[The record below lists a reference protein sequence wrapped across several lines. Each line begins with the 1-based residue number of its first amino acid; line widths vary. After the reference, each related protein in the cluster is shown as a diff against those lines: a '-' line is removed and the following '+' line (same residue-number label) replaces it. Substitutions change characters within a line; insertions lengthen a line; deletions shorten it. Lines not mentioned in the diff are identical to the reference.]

1 MGQSVAV
8 DRDALGLKPLF
19 GILAGDTSSTS
30 TPAHPSM
37 KGRFRHH
44 VKAWEFTLRDGAVV
58 DTPMQLSGQQIQLG
72 LKKQCSYLILH
83 AQGPTTTGH
92 HEAGMAGLLRDF
104 AQEAVEICTPRGLMV
119 AQATLHDS
127 SGCLAQSEPNPQEHA
142 DCAHESSS
150 TSSDASTPKVVSS
163 RSGDR
168 APAPA
173 SSSAAAASVA
183 LYVWN
188 GTLVDPR
195 VKARAF
201 AKSFELHRLLRSKDG
216 ASTAR
221 QAAGPV
227 LQRLWSGALCLFGET
242 APRTTGKTSSLEDVS
257 QAAEAVRR
265 NRNQLLV
272 SVLDDGKSSQSP
284 ATGPPGSRRFQRVGW
299 SVWRSLVNG
308 VKGVEAAPDG
318 FTWATRDGLDACEPP
333 AANHNRSGVRNI
345 KPFRLSEQASS
356 APCSQPSKPSIGL
369 NLSGFQSTPT
379 ATVPPALNL
388 ASLQQGQ
395 QQRSCGRGDAS
406 VSLNLSEIAMSEDYP
421 RGGHLQLKYRQ
432 TCSEVLPDELYIS
445 GYQIARDLECLQKHG
460 ITHVVNMAADVC
472 DSCFPQHFSYQ
483 TYYLKDANTEDISVL
498 FYQTLEWIQEA
509 LDGGGRVLVHCH
521 EGISRSSTMVI
532 AYLMWRL
539 KLPYEAAHD
548 RLRQVRPICDP
559 KPGFTYQ
566 LLVFGKRLGIGAHV
580 EAPGDL
586 QSEQAQIYR
595 IAPHHP
601 REPFLLLS
609 PLKEFALA
617 PALFDP
623 RFGWVVKLVGV
634 LYVWFGSQ
642 VPNRER
648 VRSTVEQHAR
658 RVQLFED
665 VQCRVIP
672 VNEGEEMP
680 DFWQALSDVASHR
693 ESGRLSAVNP
703 AYDADFQLLCM

>member
-1 MGQSVAV
+1 MGQSVGV
-8 DRDALGLKPLF
+8 DRDALGLKSLF
-19 GILAGDTSSTS
+19 GILAEETSSAS

-44 VKAWEFTLRDGAVV
+44 IKAWEFTLRDGTVV
-58 DTPMQLSGQQIQLG
+58 DSPMQLSGQPMQLG
-72 LKKQCSYLILH
+72 LKKQSSYLILH

-92 HEAGMAGLLRDF
+92 HEAGMAGQLRDF
-104 AQEAVEICTPRGLMV
+104 AAEAVEICTPRGLMV
-119 AQATLHDS
+119 AQASLHDS

-142 DCAHESSS
+142 DCAHDSSS
-150 TSSDASTPKVVSS
+150 MSSDASTPKVVSS

-168 APAPA
+168 APAPVS
-173 SSSAAAASVA
+173 SSSAASVA
-183 LYVWN
+183 IYVWN

-221 QAAGPV
+221 QAAGSV
-227 LQRLWSGALCLFGET
+227 LQRLWGGALCLFGEMA
-242 APRTTGKTSSLEDVS
+242 APRTTAKMTSLEDVS
-257 QAAEAVRR
+257 LAAEAVRR

-272 SVLDDGKSSQSP
+272 SVLDDGKSPHNP

-308 VKGVEAAPDG
+308 AKGVETTDG
-318 FTWATRDGLDACEPP
+318 FTWSRDGLEACEPP
-333 AANHNRSGVRNI
+333 ALHNRSAVRSPPSLGSKLGVGLGA
-345 KPFRLSEQASS
+345 KCQPGGLGLSS
-356 APCSQPSKPSIGL
+356 L
-369 NLSGFQSTPT
+369 QSTPT

-388 ASLQQGQ
+388 AGLQQGP
-395 QQRSCGRGDAS
+395 QRGCGRGDS

-432 TCSEVLPDELYIS
+432 TCSEVLADELYIS

-566 LLVFGKRLGIGAHV
+566 LLVFGKRLGIGAYV
-580 EAPGDL
+580 EAAGDL
-586 QSEQAQIYR
+586 PSEHAQIYR

-601 REPFLLLS
+601 REPFLLLA
-609 PLKEFALA
+609 PLKEFAMA

-623 RFGWVVKLVGV
+623 RFGWVVKLVGI
-634 LYVWFGSQ
+634 LYIWFGSQ
-642 VPNRER
+642 VPDRDR
-648 VRSTVEQHAR
+648 VRSTAEQHAR

-665 VQCRVIP
+665 VQCRVVP
-672 VNEGEEMP
+672 VNEGEERP
-680 DFWQALSDVASHR
+680 EFWEALADIVTHR
-693 ESGRLSAVNP
+693 DSGRLSAVNT
-703 AYDADFQLLCM
+703 AYDADYQLLCM